1 MLFPPGLAARGDWPD
16 VAAARAPVPLLVQ
29 YTRHDHLF
37 TLDGM
42 TAAHERLAARYR
54 QAGSPE
60 SYVGEFHDGPHH
72 FGRAMQ
78 ASAFAHLDRWLRVPG
93 T

>member
-1 MLFPPGLAARGDWPD
+1 M
-16 VAAARAPVPLLVQ
+16 Q
-29 YTRHDHLF
+29 YNRHDHLF
-37 TLDGM
+37 SLRGM
-42 TAAHERLAARYR
+42 TQAHERLTTRYR

-60 SYVGEFHDGPHH
+60 SYVGEFHDDPHH

>member
-1 MLFPPGLAARGDWPD
+1 MTSYPAVLDRHVAPHTWMFFPPGLAARGDWPD

-42 TAAHERLAARYR
+42 TAAHERLTARYR

-60 SYVGEFHDGPHH
+60 
-72 FGRAMQ
+72 R
-78 ASAFAHLDRWLRVPG
+78 